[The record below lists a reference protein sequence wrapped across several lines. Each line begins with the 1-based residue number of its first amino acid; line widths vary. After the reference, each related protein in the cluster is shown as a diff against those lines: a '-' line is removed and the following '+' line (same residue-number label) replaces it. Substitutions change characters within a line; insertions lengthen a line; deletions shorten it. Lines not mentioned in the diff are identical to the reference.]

1 MAIFSFVERKC
12 DVESLRELRMQ
23 ITTAKLISLAIAVVY
38 VVSLGV
44 TRSLETTVQCSV
56 FLLLPLAL
64 IWFPEQLGRAT
75 GFFVKGSYVDAES
88 PPILLSILG
97 WFFLLGLPA
106 LLVFLSWSAE

>member
-1 MAIFSFVERKC
+1 
-12 DVESLRELRMQ
+12 MQ
-23 ITTAKLISLAIAVVY
+23 VTTAKLISLAIATIY

-44 TRSLETTVQCSV
+44 TRSLEATVQFSM

-75 GFFVKGSYVDAES
+75 GYFVKGSYVDSES

-106 LLVFLSWSAE
+106 LFVALSWSAK